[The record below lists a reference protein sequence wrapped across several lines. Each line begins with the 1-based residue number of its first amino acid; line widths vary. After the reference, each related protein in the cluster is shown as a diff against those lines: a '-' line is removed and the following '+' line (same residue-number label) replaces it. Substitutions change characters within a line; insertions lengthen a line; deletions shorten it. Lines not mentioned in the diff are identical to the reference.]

1 MRVGVMV
8 GSRFKKEPERMPFGD
23 TSKAKVRMRGNGKN
37 RGGLDEESGVAAE
50 RGEESGGRVKR
61 GRKGKL
67 QSGDGGES

>member
-23 TSKAKVRMRGNGKN
+23 TSKAKVRMRVNGK
-37 RGGLDEESGVAAE
+37 ESGVAAE